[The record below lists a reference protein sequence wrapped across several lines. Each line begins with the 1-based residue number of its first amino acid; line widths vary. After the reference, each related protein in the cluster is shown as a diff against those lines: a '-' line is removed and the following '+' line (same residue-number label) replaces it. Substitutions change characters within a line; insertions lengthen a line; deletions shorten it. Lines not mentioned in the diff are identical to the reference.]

1 MHAMLPLLQET
12 NFPSLTRRSI
22 STLQVNLGYTC
33 NQSCLHCHVNAGPHR
48 KEQMDAKTLDLV
60 IDVLSHHDIQTLDL
74 TGGAPELNPH
84 FRNLIERTRAQ
95 GVHVID
101 RCNLTI
107 LLEPGQAG
115 TAEFLANNQVE
126 VVASL
131 PCYLEENVDAQRG
144 KNVHQ
149 GSILGLKKLNALGYG
164 QPGSGLVLNL
174 VYNPTGPSLPP
185 SQEQLQAD
193 YERELKARYGI
204 VFNQLFTMANMPIAR
219 FGSTLVSTGGLNE
232 YMDLLRSAHQDQ
244 NLDHV
249 MCLDL
254 ISVDYLGYLYDCDFN
269 QMLGMNI
276 REREKRLHLRDLSLI
291 KSSSQPI
298 AAAEHCYGCTAGR
311 GSSCGGDLK

>member
-1 MHAMLPLLQET
+1 MLPLLQET
-12 NFPSLTRRSI
+12 NFPSLIRRSV
-22 STLQVNLGYTC
+22 STLQVNLGYKC
-33 NQSCLHCHVNAGPHR
+33 NQSCLHCHVNAGPRR
-48 KEQMDAKTLDLV
+48 KEQMDAETLDLV

-84 FRNLIERTRAQ
+84 FRNLIERTRAK

-107 LLEPGQAG
+107 LLEPDQAD

-164 QPGSGLVLNL
+164 QPGSGLALNL

-204 VFNQLFTMANMPIAR
+204 VFNQLFTIANMPIAR

-276 REREKRLHLRDLSLI
+276 RERGKRLHLRDLSLV
-291 KSSSQPI
+291 KSSYQPI
-298 AAAEHCYGCTAGR
+298 AVAEHCYGCTAGR
-311 GSSCGGDLK
+311 GSSCGGALK

>member
-1 MHAMLPLLQET
+1 MHSMLPLLQET
-12 NFPSLTRRSI
+12 NFPSLIRRSV
-22 STLQVNLGYTC
+22 STLQVNLGYKC
-33 NQSCLHCHVNAGPHR
+33 NQSCLHCHVNAGPRR

-60 IDVLSHHDIQTLDL
+60 IDELRHHDIQTLDL

-84 FRNLIERTRAQ
+84 FRYLIERTRAK

-107 LLEPGQAG
+107 LLEPGQAD

-164 QPGSGLVLNL
+164 QPGSGLALNL
-174 VYNPTGPSLPP
+174 VYNPIGPSLPP

-193 YERELKARYGI
+193 YERELKARYGV
-204 VFNQLFTMANMPIAR
+204 VFNQLFTIANMPIAR
-219 FGSTLVSTGGLNE
+219 FGSTLVSTGGLSE
-232 YMDLLRSAHQDQ
+232 YMNLLRSAHQDQ

-276 REREKRLHLRDLSLI
+276 RERGKRLHLRDLPLI
-291 KSSSQPI
+291 KSPYQPI
-298 AAAEHCYGCTAGR
+298 AVAEHCYGCTAGR
-311 GSSCGGDLK
+311 GSSCGGALK

>member
-1 MHAMLPLLQET
+1 MLPLLQET
-12 NFPSLTRRSI
+12 NFPSLIRRSV
-22 STLQVNLGYTC
+22 STLQVNLGYKC
-33 NQSCLHCHVNAGPHR
+33 NQSCLHCHVNAGPRR
-48 KEQMDAKTLDLV
+48 KEQMDAETLDLV

-84 FRNLIERTRAQ
+84 FRNLIERTRAK

-107 LLEPGQAG
+107 LLEHDQAD

-164 QPGSGLVLNL
+164 QPGSGLALNL
-174 VYNPTGPSLPP
+174 VYNPIGPSLPP

-193 YERELKARYGI
+193 YERELKARYGV
-204 VFNQLFTMANMPIAR
+204 VFNQLFTIANMPIAR

-232 YMDLLRSAHQDQ
+232 YMGLLRSAHQDQ

-276 REREKRLHLRDLSLI
+276 RERGKRLHLRDLPLI
-291 KSSSQPI
+291 KSPYQPI
-298 AAAEHCYGCTAGR
+298 AVAEHCYGCTAGR
-311 GSSCGGDLK
+311 GSSCGGTLK

>member
-1 MHAMLPLLQET
+1 MLPLLQET
-12 NFPSLTRRSI
+12 NFPSLIRRSV
-22 STLQVNLGYTC
+22 STLQVNLGYKC
-33 NQSCLHCHVNAGPHR
+33 NQSCLHCHVNAGPRR
-48 KEQMDAKTLDLV
+48 KEQMDAETLDLV

-84 FRNLIERTRAQ
+84 FRNLIERTRAK

-107 LLEPGQAG
+107 LLEPGQAD

-164 QPGSGLVLNL
+164 QPGSGLALNL
-174 VYNPTGPSLPP
+174 VYNPIGPSLPP

-193 YERELKARYGI
+193 YERELKARYGV
-204 VFNQLFTMANMPIAR
+204 VFNQLFTIANMPIAR
-219 FGSTLVSTGGLNE
+219 FGSTLVSTGGLSE

-269 QMLGMNI
+269 QMLSMNI
-276 REREKRLHLRDLSLI
+276 RERGKRLHLRDLPLI
-291 KSSSQPI
+291 KSPYQPI
-298 AAAEHCYGCTAGR
+298 AVAEHCYGCTAGR
-311 GSSCGGDLK
+311 GSSCGGALK

>member
-1 MHAMLPLLQET
+1 MHSMLPLLQET
-12 NFPSLTRRSI
+12 NFPSLIRRSV
-22 STLQVNLGYTC
+22 STLQVNLGYKC
-33 NQSCLHCHVNAGPHR
+33 NQSCLHCHVNAGPRR
-48 KEQMDAKTLDLV
+48 KEQMDAETLDLV

-84 FRNLIERTRAQ
+84 FRNLIERTRAK

-107 LLEPGQAG
+107 LLEPGQAD

-164 QPGSGLVLNL
+164 QPGSGLALNL
-174 VYNPTGPSLPP
+174 VYNPIGPSLPP

-204 VFNQLFTMANMPIAR
+204 VFNQLFTIANMPIAR
-219 FGSTLVSTGGLNE
+219 FGSTLVSTGGLSE
-232 YMDLLRSAHQDQ
+232 YMNLLRSAHQDQ

-276 REREKRLHLRDLSLI
+276 RERGKRLHLRDLPLI
-291 KSSSQPI
+291 KSPYQPI
-298 AAAEHCYGCTAGR
+298 AVAEHCYGCTAGR
-311 GSSCGGDLK
+311 GSSCGGALK

>member
-1 MHAMLPLLQET
+1 MHSMLPLLQET
-12 NFPSLTRRSI
+12 NFPSLIRRSV
-22 STLQVNLGYTC
+22 STLQVNLGYKC
-33 NQSCLHCHVNAGPHR
+33 NQSCLHCHVNAGPRR

-84 FRNLIERTRAQ
+84 FRNLIERTRAK

-107 LLEPGQAG
+107 LLEPGQAD

-164 QPGSGLVLNL
+164 QPGSGLALNL
-174 VYNPTGPSLPP
+174 VYNPIGPSLPP

-204 VFNQLFTMANMPIAR
+204 VFNQLFTIANMPIAR
-219 FGSTLVSTGGLNE
+219 FGSTLVSTGGLSE
-232 YMDLLRSAHQDQ
+232 YMNLLRSAHQDQ

-276 REREKRLHLRDLSLI
+276 RERGKRLHLRDLSLI
-291 KSSSQPI
+291 KSSYQSI
-298 AAAEHCYGCTAGR
+298 AVAEHCYGCTAGR
-311 GSSCGGDLK
+311 GSSCGGTLK

>member
-1 MHAMLPLLQET
+1 MHSMLPLLQET
-12 NFPSLTRRSI
+12 NFPSLSRRSV
-22 STLQVNLGYTC
+22 STLQVNLGYKC
-33 NQSCLHCHVNAGPHR
+33 NQSCLHCHVNAGPRR
-48 KEQMDAKTLDLV
+48 KEQMDAKTIDLV
-60 IDVLSHHDIQTLDL
+60 IDVLSNNDIQTLDL

-84 FRNLIERTRAQ
+84 FRNLVERTRAM

-107 LLEPGQAG
+107 LLEPGQAD
-115 TAEFLANNQVE
+115 TAEFLATHQVE

-144 KNVHQ
+144 KNAHQ

-164 QPGSGLVLNL
+164 QPGSGLALNL
-174 VYNPTGPSLPP
+174 VYNPSGPSLPP

-204 VFNQLFTMANMPIAR
+204 VFNQLFTIANMPIAR
-219 FGSTLVSTGGLNE
+219 FGSTLVSTGGLSE
-232 YMDLLRSAHQDQ
+232 YMDLLRSTHQDQ
-244 NLDHV
+244 NLEHI

-276 REREKRLHLRDLSLI
+276 REREKRLHLRDFSLI
-291 KSSSQPI
+291 KSPYQPI
-298 AAAEHCYGCTAGR
+298 AVAEHCYGCTAGR
-311 GSSCGGDLK
+311 GSSCGGALK

>member
-1 MHAMLPLLQET
+1 MHSMLPLLQET
-12 NFPSLTRRSI
+12 NFPSLIRRSV
-22 STLQVNLGYTC
+22 STLQVNLGYKC
-33 NQSCLHCHVNAGPHR
+33 NQSCLHCHVNAGPRR
-48 KEQMDAKTLDLV
+48 KEQMDAETLDLV

-84 FRNLIERTRAQ
+84 FRNLIERTRAK

-107 LLEPGQAG
+107 LLEPGQAD

-164 QPGSGLVLNL
+164 QPGSGLALNL
-174 VYNPTGPSLPP
+174 VYNPIGPSLPP

-193 YERELKARYGI
+193 YERELKARYGV
-204 VFNQLFTMANMPIAR
+204 VFNQLFTIANMPIAR
-219 FGSTLVSTGGLNE
+219 FGSTLVSTGGLSE
-232 YMDLLRSAHQDQ
+232 YMNLLRSAHQDQ

-276 REREKRLHLRDLSLI
+276 RERGKRLHLRDLPLI
-291 KSSSQPI
+291 KFPYQPI
-298 AAAEHCYGCTAGR
+298 AVAEHCYGCTAGR
-311 GSSCGGDLK
+311 GSSCGGALK